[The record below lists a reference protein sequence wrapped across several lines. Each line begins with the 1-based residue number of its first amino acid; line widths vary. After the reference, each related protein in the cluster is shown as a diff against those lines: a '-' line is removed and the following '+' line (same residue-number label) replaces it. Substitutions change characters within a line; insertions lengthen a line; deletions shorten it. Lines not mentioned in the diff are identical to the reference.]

1 MKKLFLLVLF
11 TGSFSALFAQSTT
24 SVREEAKKTT
34 DLLTSKY
41 GLNADQQMKMQQ
53 IQERRV
59 QNARDFE
66 YLKTSDEKMYYQ
78 KKKANYDGTK
88 FSIERLL
95 TEQQIK
101 IFKKDQENL
110 RLRRIA
116 KIKEL
121 QSAGI
126 SGFELEKATIDIE

>member
-11 TGSFSALFAQSTT
+11 TGSLSALFAQSNT

-101 IFKKDQENL
+101 IFNKDQENL

>member
-11 TGSFSALFAQSTT
+11 TGSLSALFAQSNT

-126 SGFELEKATIDIE
+126 SGFEL

>member
-11 TGSFSALFAQSTT
+11 TGSLSALFAQSNT